1 MNEGVEIQEY
11 LNRPAFR
18 TPIPTSTSH
27 PAASERRGNFYMEWI
42 GCSHFEAAM
51 IRGHKQEPFAASGIL
66 KVYVF
71 RTIPDFIRVFAQI
84 P

>member
-1 MNEGVEIQEY
+1 M
-11 LNRPAFR
+11 
-18 TPIPTSTSH
+18 
-27 PAASERRGNFYMEWI
+27 ERI